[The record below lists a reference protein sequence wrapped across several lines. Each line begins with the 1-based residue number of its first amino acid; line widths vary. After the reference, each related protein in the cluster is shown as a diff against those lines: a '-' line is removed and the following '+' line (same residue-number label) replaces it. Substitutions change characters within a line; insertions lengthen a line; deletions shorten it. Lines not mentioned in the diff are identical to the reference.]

1 MIFNNYGYAEAIN
14 YVSYLYDKVLRVD
27 TNQDSFRPLKVRD
40 EEWNR
45 INKFITFSEWL
56 VDFRESPYL
65 HPEDREQFRLV
76 NLKSLAKAQNPKCIR
91 YRKLI
96 CGTYHEVLLE
106 AVPIGSGILFLFVK
120 DINSIEPFCPL
131 QEAAVK

>member
-1 MIFNNYGYAEAIN
+1 MIFNNIGYAEAVN

-27 TNQDSFRPLKVRD
+27 TNTDSFRPLKVRD
-40 EEWNR
+40 DEWNR

-65 HPEDREQFRLV
+65 HPEDREKFMLV
-76 NLKSLAKAQNPKCIR
+76 TREALAEAWNPKCLR

-96 CGTYHEVLLE
+96 GGHYHDVLLE
-106 AVPIGSGILFLFVK
+106 IVPIGGGIVFLFVK
-120 DINSIEPFCPL
+120 DIDSIEEFCPFT
-131 QEAAVK
+131 